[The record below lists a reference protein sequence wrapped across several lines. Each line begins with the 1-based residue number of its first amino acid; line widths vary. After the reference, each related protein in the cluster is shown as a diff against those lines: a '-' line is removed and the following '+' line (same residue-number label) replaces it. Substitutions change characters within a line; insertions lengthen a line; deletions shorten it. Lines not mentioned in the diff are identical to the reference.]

1 MPATRK
7 TEFVRT
13 QATPSIVSVLTGW
26 VQQGVQSCFAMQR
39 VILDLAMR
47 QNAAVMHSL
56 RKQLTDPNHSPAAV
70 LSEAA
75 GEGVTNFIE
84 GQKTL
89 VDLAKKQNEI
99 LMTGVK
105 ERIGDWPAAH
115 ALTELLRRSVDIFLH
130 MQKEFLETA
139 GKQAHTWME
148 ISKDGKTYSR
158 KHLNAWAREGM
169 EIFVTSQKQF
179 LDIIAEETLK
189 AASGRRGGIKKV
201 KKTEV
206 LELAREATEAFIEA
220 QKRFVELAGR
230 QMNANVKTAGKTLE
244 LLKPFPFLPLAEL
257 TREGVKSYV
266 DAQRALMN
274 VIRPMAEHKYP
285 GKPAAGVR
293 RPGRKAKA
301 AAAA

>member
-1 MPATRK
+1 
-7 TEFVRT
+7 
-13 QATPSIVSVLTGW
+13 
-26 VQQGVQSCFAMQR
+26 
-39 VILDLAMR
+39 
-47 QNAAVMHSL
+47 
-56 RKQLTDPNHSPAAV
+56 
-70 LSEAA
+70 
-75 GEGVTNFIE
+75 
-84 GQKTL
+84 
-89 VDLAKKQNEI
+89 
-99 LMTGVK
+99 
-105 ERIGDWPAAH
+105 
-115 ALTELLRRSVDIFLH
+115 
-130 MQKEFLETA
+130 
-139 GKQAHTWME
+139 ME
-148 ISKDGKTYSR
+148 ITKDGKTYSR

-169 EIFVTSQKQF
+169 EIFVVSQKQF

-189 AASGRRGGIKKV
+189 AASGRRRAIKKV

-285 GKPAAGVR
+285 GKPSAGAG
-293 RPGRKAKA
+293 RPARKAKA